1 MERLVG
7 IVEKFDFELVKHNG
21 PSSVLK
27 RQNQIVQIWPDGMIS
42 YDSFVP
48 YGPPHLDT
56 RAAEWPAEVT
66 AQDDFERIFGN
77 TVGV

>member
-7 IVEKFDFELVKHNG
+7 IVEKFDFVKFG
-21 PSSVLK
+21 KGITMTKLK
-27 RQNQIVQIWPDGMIS
+27 RQNQKVIVSSSGIVF
-42 YDSFVP
+42 YDSNVP
-48 YGPPHLDT
+48 YGPPHLGT
-56 RAAEWPAEVT
+56 RTAEWPAEVT